1 LRPFLIVLV
10 AALQTQSFPP
20 PETTTATLSASV
32 YDASGTIVNDLR
44 PEELTVAE
52 KGQKRV
58 VKRVVRDPRP
68 LALAVLMDTSDTL
81 GRGVMMELADSV
93 MDFIQGLPAEIDA
106 RLLTIGTPPE
116 WVNLDAPPL
125 VRRRLRARI
134 PFGKLSLY
142 DGIAEAAD
150 QLAQEKRSRHAL
162 VIVTSSA
169 FSEDDRDKA
178 FHAVGS
184 PAPIVLVV
192 QFGGSGQYGSGLDSI
207 VKWSGGRY
215 QQIGAAS
222 GVRATLKQLQRELDA
237 PWLVFYRTPSAA
249 EMRHVEVGVARKGAK
264 VRFRP
269 TGLK

>member
-1 LRPFLIVLV
+1 MRAFPIVLA
-10 AALQTQSFPP
+10 AALQTQTPA
-20 PETTTATLSASV
+20 PETTTATLSVSV
-32 YDASGTIVNDLR
+32 FDSSGRIVNDLR
-44 PEELTVAE
+44 AEELTIAE
-52 KGQKRV
+52 KGEKRV
-58 VKRVVRDPRP
+58 IKRVLRDPRP

-81 GRGVMMELADSV
+81 DRRDMMELADSV
-93 MDFIQGLPAEIDA
+93 MDFIQWLPADVDA

-116 WVNLDAPPL
+116 WVDLDAAPL

-142 DGIAEAAD
+142 DGTAEAAD

-162 VIVTSSA
+162 VIVTSYA

-192 QFGGSGQYGSGLDSI
+192 QFGGAGRYGSGLDSI
-207 VKWSGGRY
+207 VKWSGGLY
-215 QQIGAAS
+215 KQIGAAS

-249 EMRHVEVGVARKGAK
+249 EMRHVDVSVARKGAK